1 MLSRP
6 TRSFATLA
14 LFLVATTAAAQTPAE
29 ILAKHA
35 KAVDPTGMAESIQ
48 GMKMT
53 ANFEVPAAGMA
64 GSVLLLQR
72 RPNQQ
77 TMTIGIPGLGEIRS
91 GYDGTTAWAA
101 DPMQG
106 PRLLAG
112 LEAATAA
119 EGADFRSLT
128 RPADLFTAMELAGEG
143 DVAGEKCVKIKHT
156 WKSGR
161 VSTDCYST
169 TTWLILESATTQSSP
184 QGDMQSVTQFAD
196 YKNQGG
202 IMMAAKMTVSVMGM
216 QQVVTT
222 TSVEFGEQPAAAFE
236 MPAEVKALKKP

>member
-6 TRSFATLA
+6 TRTFIPLA
-14 LFLVATTAAAQTPAE
+14 LLLLASTVAAQTPAE

-35 KAVDPTGMAESIQ
+35 KAVDPAGKAESIQ

-77 TMTIGIPGLGEIRS
+77 AMTIGVPGLGEIRS
-91 GYDGTTAWAA
+91 GFDGTTAWAA

-112 LEAATAA
+112 VEAATAA
-119 EGADFRSLT
+119 EGADFRSIT
-128 RPADLFTAMELAGEG
+128 RPADLFTAMESAGEG
-143 DVAGEKCVKIKHT
+143 EVAGEKCLKIKHT

-169 TTWLILESATTQSSP
+169 TTWLLLESVGTQVSA
-184 QGDMQSVTQFAD
+184 QGEVQTVTQFSD
-196 YKNQGG
+196 FKDRDG
-202 IMMAAKMTVSVMGM
+202 IILAAKMTVTVMGM

-222 TSVEFGEQPAAAFE
+222 TSLEFGEQPAEAFE
-236 MPAEVKALKKP
+236 MPPEVKALKKP